1 MKIINPSS
9 PPLLKGGWGDFECI
23 FYAIKLR
30 KRSKMRHYS
39 WMLRVLAAILLF
51 IGTTGFVS
59 EKDLPIMKGKKT
71 VATVNDEPITL
82 DEFNQELATIHQ
94 GIEEDQ
100 KAEKEKLSGLLKRLI
115 NTRLIIQEARRMGLD
130 ELKELKE
137 RGDVFARQTLRDE
150 LIERQVK
157 NIKPDEKEVE
167 RLYRGAIKEWKI
179 KSVLF
184 EKEEDAKAMED
195 ALKGGKGFGETLK
208 KSLSDKKGKGSEEGN
223 YLKEKELL
231 PEIAEAVSK
240 MKIGSTSS
248 IVKIK
253 TGFVIFKLEDV
264 RFPEDP
270 KVKEKVRMGLLR
282 QKQKEVFAKYEKAL
296 KAKCVKVNDPLLKS
310 IDFESKEQGFEI
322 LLKDKRAVAEIKG
335 EKPIT
340 VSEFAE
346 YMRQQL
352 YHGVERAVESKR
364 LNKRKDQV
372 LEEML
377 EKRVLRKEALR
388 LGIDKTEGYKNKV
401 KEYENSL
408 IFGAFVQKAVVPDV
422 KLKEE
427 DLKTYYDQ
435 HVKEYT
441 YPEMM
446 KIKSLVFSKR
456 EDAEKAF
463 VNLRQGTDFQ
473 WLKANAEG
481 QVDKNTKGVLNF
493 EGNLLVIKDLPENV
507 QKAVSGTKSGDF
519 RLLANPEDY
528 FYVLSI
534 QEVIPPKPQPYPE
547 AREKIANKIYSE
559 KLTKAVEEYA
569 DKLRAVSDVKIYLK
583 EN

>member
-1 MKIINPSS
+1 
-9 PPLLKGGWGDFECI
+9 
-23 FYAIKLR
+23 
-30 KRSKMRHYS
+30 MRHYFGI
-39 WMLRVLAAILLF
+39 LIIILAMSLS
-51 IGTTGFVS
+51 IGTIGNAS
-59 EKDLPIMKGKKT
+59 DKDLPIVGGKKT
-71 VATVNDEPITL
+71 VASVNGEPITL
-82 DEFNQELATIHQ
+82 DEFNRELATIHQ
-94 GIEEDQ
+94 GIGEDQ
-100 KAEKEKLSGLLKRLI
+100 KAEKEKISGLLKRLI

-137 RGDVFARQTLRDE
+137 RVDVFARQTLRDE

-167 RLYRGAIKEWKI
+167 RLYREAIKEWKI

-195 ALKGGKGFGETLK
+195 ALKGGKGFDETLK

-231 PEIAEAVSK
+231 PEIGEAVSK

-248 IVKIK
+248 VVKIK

-270 KVKEKVRMGLLR
+270 KVKEQVRMELLR
-282 QKQKEVFAKYEKAL
+282 QKQKEAFAKNEKAL
-296 KAKCVKVNDPLLKS
+296 KAKSVKVNDPLLKS
-310 IDFESKEQGFEI
+310 IDFESKEQGFEK
-322 LLKDKRAVAEIKG
+322 LLKDKRVVAEIKG

-340 VSEFAE
+340 VGEFAE
-346 YMRQQL
+346 YMKQQL

-377 EKRVLRKEALR
+377 EKRVLRKEAVR

-422 KLKEE
+422 KLNEE
-427 DLKTYYDQ
+427 ELKAYYDQ
-435 HVKEYT
+435 HMKEYS

-446 KIKSLVFSKR
+446 KIKSLAFSKR
-456 EDAEKAF
+456 EDAEKAI
-463 VNLRQGTDFQ
+463 VTLRQGTDFQ
-473 WLKANAEG
+473 WLGANAEG

-493 EGNLLVIKDLPENV
+493 EGNLLTTKNLPENV
-507 QKAVSGTKSGDF
+507 QKAVSGAKSGDF
-519 RLLANPEDY
+519 KFLANPENY

-534 QEVIPPKPQPYPE
+534 QEVIPPRPQPYPE
-547 AREKIANKIYSE
+547 VREQIAKKIYNEKII
-559 KLTKAVEEYA
+559 KAVEDYA
-569 DKLRAVSDVKIYLK
+569 DKLRAVSEVKIYLK